1 LLTIWNLENRQRRF
15 IGGHMA
21 LLGPRYHLVTPFY
34 SREVL
39 SAWLEVPR
47 LGLEGRALFRQMLAR
62 LYPVAARIPHAE
74 EVHPIIPN
82 FKWLS
87 REYVRWGAKSLRQ
100 RLPRLPG
107 IHGFSR
113 LMGAAGDSDIWSLA
127 YSITPED
134 RAEMEGVVR
143 AADRVCQ
150 DVLAFSP
157 VEFLHSARRPT
168 WRVCRIAWT
177 VASYAVML
185 SARDGVS
192 S

>member
-1 LLTIWNLENRQRRF
+1 
-15 IGGHMA
+15 
-21 LLGPRYHLVTPFY
+21 
-34 SREVL
+34 
-39 SAWLEVPR
+39 
-47 LGLEGRALFRQMLAR
+47 
-62 LYPVAARIPHAE
+62 
-74 EVHPIIPN
+74 
-82 FKWLS
+82 
-87 REYVRWGAKSLRQ
+87 
-100 RLPRLPG
+100 
-107 IHGFSR
+107 
-113 LMGAAGDSDIWSLA
+113 MGAAGDSDIWSLA